1 MKNILKYIL
10 AISGLLALVLAV
22 LIFRPVPTVTAS
34 EALVARGIVTDI
46 YEGGVHDVAFRLE
59 NNETVYYI
67 NRGLEQGL
75 ELPQLER
82 QLMGKE
88 ITIYYPDY
96 WTPLDWNDKIKHR
109 AKVEING
116 QVIFSELV
124 NK

>member
-1 MKNILKYIL
+1 MKNFLKFIFIIFSL
-10 AISGLLALVLAV
+10 LVLVFAV
-22 LIFRPVPTVTAS
+22 LIFRPVPTVTAN
-34 EALVARGIVTDI
+34 EALVTQGVVTDI
-46 YEGGVHDVAFRLE
+46 YEGGVHDIAFRIE
-59 NNETVYYI
+59 NDETVYYI
-67 NRGLEQGL
+67 NRVLEHGL

-88 ITIYYPDY
+88 ITISYPDY
-96 WTPLDWNDKIKHR
+96 WTPLDWNDKIKHI